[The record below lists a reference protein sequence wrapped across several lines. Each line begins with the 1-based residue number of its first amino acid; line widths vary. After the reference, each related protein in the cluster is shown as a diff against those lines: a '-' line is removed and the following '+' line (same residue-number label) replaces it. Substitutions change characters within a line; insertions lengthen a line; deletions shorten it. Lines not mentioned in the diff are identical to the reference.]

1 MRERGEG
8 GGRFQGE
15 LNLSFSRS
23 ITSSSSRSSMSSFSV
38 SAGREIFASR
48 SFRPFALL
56 PPRLFR
62 LLSTLTQ
69 RSPTTRN
76 SSLRALLSALGSN
89 RRPEKAIKKQPTPHQ
104 TPGFIPDGFQSS
116 QRERFR
122 FDFFFSFLFLPL
134 PFLLHFTTSPH
145 LSFDLSIGRS
155 VRFPPS
161 LHPSS
166 IPRLNLSSSGSLV
179 LRRRIQPSTSSFFLV
194 SETQPCS
201 FSFTRGYLHSGVEQ
215 KSVVLVVHVLIQHV
229 GSSSRSSLRKY
240 HRMVSFSSFDI
251 LSRSGTRNCTVAKDE

>member
-1 MRERGEG
+1 M
-8 GGRFQGE
+8 QGE
-15 LNLSFSRS
+15 LNWSFSRS
-23 ITSSSSRSSMSSFSV
+23 ITSSSSRSSMSSFSE

-122 FDFFFSFLFLPL
+122 FDFFFSFLLLLLLFLPL
-134 PFLLHFTTSPH
+134 PFLLHFTTSPRY
-145 LSFDLSIGRS
+145 LSFDLPIGRS

-179 LRRRIQPSTSSFFLV
+179 LRRRIQPSTSSFVLV

-251 LSRSGTRNCTVAKDE
+251 LSRSGTRNCTVKKDE